1 MRMPALRLG
10 SATFAVVV
18 TNPGDVALEAVGV
31 LDPASP
37 SCSRTI
43 GALAAGGSVSYICH
57 APKVGRDFINRMTAV
72 GRAPDGSRTLATTTA
87 TVKVKPAKRRRS
99 HIHPI
104 AAFTG

>member
-18 TNPGDVALEAVGV
+18 TNPGDVALEAVAV

-57 APKVGRDFINRMTAV
+57 APKVGRDFINRMTV
-72 GRAPDGSRTLATTTA
+72 SGRAPDGSRTLATATA
-87 TVKVKPAKRRRS
+87 TVKVKPPKRRHS
-99 HIHPI
+99 HIFSV
-104 AAFTG
+104 AFTG